1 MTDNSTLHWNRPA
14 ATSGQGGAVTVNVSA
29 PIHTSVSGAYGVIA
43 QSVSGGGGLLMSGT
57 NMELLN
63 GANVQT
69 NGSALVSGKAVCECA
84 HGRLGR
90 GQRGVAAPASRPG
103 QW

>member
-1 MTDNSTLHWNRPA
+1 MGVLAQSIGGGGGVGVTDNSTLHWNRPA
-14 ATSGQGGAVTVNVSA
+14 ATSGQGGACNGQCQRAHSTAVA
-29 PIHTSVSGAYGVIA
+29 GAYGVIA

-69 NGSALVSGKAVCECA
+69 NGSALVSA
-84 HGRLGR
+84 RR
-90 GQRGVAAPASRPG
+90 
-103 QW
+103 W